1 MPRWFGAFA
10 LALVVLVLA
19 GFSGTDSTP
28 RAAAASATTI
38 DWWQRISWNRTDAR
52 RQWKRWCRGVLR
64 LRWERCR

>member
-52 RQWKRWCRGVLR
+52 RQ
-64 LRWERCR
+64 